1 MFTIMRLLQLLIIL
15 QLFVSCSET
24 ITLESSE
31 PQTPKDLIAHS
42 EEFKKE
48 LITVTDGVHVAVGYA
63 LANSILIEGE
73 NTNIIIDTTGTEE
86 TAREVKA
93 LFDAINPNPVE
104 SIIIFVFSPSMRIE
118 LAKA

>member
-42 EEFKKE
+42 KEFKKE

-63 LANSILIEGE
+63 LAN
-73 NTNIIIDTTGTEE
+73 
-86 TAREVKA
+86 
-93 LFDAINPNPVE
+93 
-104 SIIIFVFSPSMRIE
+104 
-118 LAKA
+118 